1 MAWNKQTNRFHL
13 MSVIS
18 GYKTLKIL
26 LMSVLMVAFV
36 SCAVSYKFNG
46 SSINYA
52 KVKTIQIATFPI
64 RSSYVYAPLGTTF
77 NQKLEDAYIRQTRLT
92 QVKQNGDLQIEGEI
106 TGYNQYNQS
115 VSADGFSSEVKLQI
129 TVNVR
134 FINNTNHDEDF
145 ERSFSAFRTYPSTSM
160 LTDVQD
166 DLIDEMVSEVVDQ
179 IFNATVANW

>member
-1 MAWNKQTNRFHL
+1 MAWNKQTNRFHWMSFFCEFKMLKLVL
-13 MSVIS
+13 MS
-18 GYKTLKIL
+18 L
-26 LMSVLMVAFV
+26 LMVAFV

-52 KVKTIQIATFPI
+52 KVKTIQITTFPI

-106 TGYNQYNQS
+106 TGYNQFNQS

-134 FINNTNHDEDF
+134 FTNNTNHDEDF

-166 DLIDEMVSEVVDQ
+166 DLIDEMAAEIVDQ